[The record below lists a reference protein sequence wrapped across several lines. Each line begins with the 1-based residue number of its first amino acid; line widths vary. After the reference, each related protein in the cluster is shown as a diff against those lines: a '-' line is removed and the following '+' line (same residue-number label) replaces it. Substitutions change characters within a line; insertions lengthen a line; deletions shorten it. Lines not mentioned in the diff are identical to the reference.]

1 MPRGN
6 RIGLCT
12 RRFDRFQGSPPTVPD
27 ADVESCGI
35 HADVAA
41 QNPRELDVADLVIG
55 RLGPVDPALLD
66 GDGTEAQVAG
76 HACHLPGVVGLDP
89 AYRHQGVAPLLKG
102 GGDQVLQLAD
112 LVAAE
117 GDARVAVLA
126 LGPDLHP
133 ATERL
138 AEVA

>member
-1 MPRGN
+1 MPRGD
-6 RIGLCT
+6 RIGLCA

-35 HADVAA
+35 RAETAT
-41 QNPRELDVADLVIG
+41 QYPRELDVADLVMG
-55 RLGPVDPALLD
+55 RLGPVDPVLLD

-76 HACHLPGVVGLDP
+76 HACHLPGGVGLDP
-89 AYRHQGVAPLLKG
+89 AYRLQGVAPLLRG
-102 GGDQVLQLAD
+102 VGDQVLQLAD

-117 GDARVAVLA
+117 GDARVAVPA
-126 LGPDLHP
+126 PDPDLHP

-138 AEVA
+138 AEEA